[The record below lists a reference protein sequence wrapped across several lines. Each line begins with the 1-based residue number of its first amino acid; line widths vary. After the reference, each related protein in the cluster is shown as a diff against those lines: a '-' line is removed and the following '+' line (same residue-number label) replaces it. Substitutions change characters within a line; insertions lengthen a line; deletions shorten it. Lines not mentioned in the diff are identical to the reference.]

1 MTIKRQL
8 IGCPPPYFNCSA
20 VKLNVQ
26 EDKIA
31 LAAGERERELAG
43 GYCREF
49 TSCRDSI
56 STERCSEK
64 LQ

>member
-43 GYCREF
+43 GYCPGIYF
-49 TSCRDSI
+49 
-56 STERCSEK
+56 
-64 LQ
+64 L